1 MSYISD
7 LRKYIGHKPIM
18 ATAALGIIYDES
30 KGLIL
35 FEKRSDTG
43 EWCIPGGCLELGETG
58 EQGLAREVKE
68 ETNLDISNPEFFTVR
83 PNMHMKY
90 PNGDEVYYTD
100 LVYIVKEFNGELKP
114 DKESTELKWFNK
126 NSLPDNIIPNE
137 TEYILKFTNK
147 KTSH

>member
-30 KGLIL
+30 KELIL

-68 ETNLDISNPEFFTVR
+68 ETNLDIFNPEFFTVR

-100 LVYIVKEFNGELKP
+100 LVYIVKEFKGELKK

-126 NSLPDNIIPNE
+126 DSLPDNITPNE